1 MGLEW
6 GFSGG
11 RAIDVFFVEVVVGVF
26 EWVDFV
32 CGDVVVFVDVDFAF
46 DGDYFDE
53 VFVFIEDD
61 VHVVVAVQVV
71 VLVDIDFRL
80 LGLLLVFELMML
92 VFWGFEFGD
101 LFWTSL
107 LGILS
112 EDLFLG
118 SHVYVWKQV
127 NWIFLLFYK
136 FFF

>member
-32 CGDVVVFVDVDFAF
+32 CGDVVVFVGVDFAF

-101 LFWTSL
+101 LFWFSL

-118 SHVYVWKQV
+118 CSCLCVKTS
-127 NWIFLLFYK
+127 
-136 FFF
+136 

>member
-101 LFWTSL
+101 LFWFSL

-118 SHVYVWKQV
+118 CSCLCVKTS
-127 NWIFLLFYK
+127 
-136 FFF
+136 

>member
-53 VFVFIEDD
+53 VFVFVEDD

-101 LFWTSL
+101 LFWFSL

-118 SHVYVWKQV
+118 CSCLCVKTS
-127 NWIFLLFYK
+127 
-136 FFF
+136 

>member
-53 VFVFIEDD
+53 VFVFD
-61 VHVVVAVQVV
+61 VDFSNDSIWFEISDN
-71 VLVDIDFRL
+71 LSLESWVDE
-80 LGLLLVFELMML
+80 FE
-92 VFWGFEFGD
+92 
-101 LFWTSL
+101 
-107 LGILS
+107 
-112 EDLFLG
+112 
-118 SHVYVWKQV
+118 
-127 NWIFLLFYK
+127 
-136 FFF
+136 

>member
-1 MGLEW
+1 MSWKGIE
-6 GFSGG
+6 S
-11 RAIDVFFVEVVVGVF
+11 VVEVVVGVF

-101 LFWTSL
+101 LFWFSL

-118 SHVYVWKQV
+118 CSCLCVKTS
-127 NWIFLLFYK
+127 
-136 FFF
+136 